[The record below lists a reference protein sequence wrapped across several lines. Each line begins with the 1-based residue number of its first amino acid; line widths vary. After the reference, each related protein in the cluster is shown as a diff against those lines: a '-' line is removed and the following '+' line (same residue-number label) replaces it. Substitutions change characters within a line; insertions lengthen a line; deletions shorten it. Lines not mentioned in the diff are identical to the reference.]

1 MTLKTSLPARSHRL
15 EAMSRIDWSF
25 GPLGFFVQVVAPNG
39 MESTISGDTPT
50 EDISIQVFS
59 RTPVPAVNPA
69 TVMAA
74 ASAAASTGRMVVD
87 STTTPAGGTIVVH
100 SPVEFRANFPFGDDG
115 TMEASWQTSLSGGVV
130 GKGSGKGM
138 GKNTTVRRI

>member
-1 MTLKTSLPARSHRL
+1 
-15 EAMSRIDWSF
+15 MSRIDWSF

-50 EDISIQVFS
+50 DDISIQVFS
-59 RTPVPAVNPA
+59 RTPVPVVNPA
-69 TVMAA
+69 TVLAA
-74 ASAAASTGRMVVD
+74 ASAAASTGPMVVD

-100 SPVEFRANFPFGDDG
+100 SPVDSPVEFRANFTFGDDG

-138 GKNTTVRRI
+138 GKNTTLRRI